1 MHHGT
6 VSRAKGPKT
15 PEGWGARTFRRAE
28 RAPQGSTEGGWNLGF
43 RGDASAPP
51 PAPKTKRVT
60 TATSPP
66 RQVKRAPALTASGRG
81 TGGRSSRAGVTAS
94 SLGPKAGKRHAV
106 VLTSSSPRPPCL
118 RRAGGRRSRRHAR
131 GGGLPGPLLQAA
143 RCWPG
148 FKRRPATRT
157 ASATALGPASTPA
170 GQTRAAARKFH
181 PPAAPG
187 GTARQRFR
195 I

>member
-28 RAPQGSTEGGWNLGF
+28 RAPRGSTEGGWNLGF

-51 PAPKTKRVT
+51 PAPQTKRVT

-118 RRAGGRRSRRHAR
+118 RRACGRAAVAQARTGWGPPGPSPAGCTMLARLQTTTRHTNRVCHRAR
-131 GGGLPGPLLQAA
+131 PSVDSGWPDAGGGAEIP
-143 RCWPG
+143 
-148 FKRRPATRT
+148 
-157 ASATALGPASTPA
+157 PA
-170 GQTRAAARKFH
+170 GGTRWHCQAV
-181 PPAAPG
+181 
-187 GTARQRFR
+187 TS
-195 I
+195 